1 MKIVQKTFGNVQL
14 LRLEGKLDVHS
25 TPTLLALLD
34 DFAADNYIN
43 VVIDMRQVM
52 FISSYGVG
60 AMVTILKNIR
70 ERGGHLKLAA
80 MRPEVKVPF
89 EITGLMP
96 QFEIHD
102 SVENAIGSF

>member
-1 MKIVQKTFGNVQL
+1 MKIEQETFGNVKL

-25 TPTLLALLD
+25 TPAVLALVD
-34 DFAADNYIN
+34 DLAQRNYIN
-43 VVIDMRQVM
+43 LVIDLREVTL
-52 FISSYGVG
+52 ISSYGVG

-80 MRPEVKVPF
+80 LRPEVKVPF

>member
-1 MKIVQKTFGNVQL
+1 MKIVQETFGNVKL
-14 LRLEGKLDVHS
+14 LRLDGKLDVHS
-25 TPTLLALLD
+25 TPAVLALMGELT
-34 DFAADNYIN
+34 ADNYIN
-43 VVIDMRQVM
+43 MVIDMRQVA

-60 AMVTILKNIR
+60 AMVTILKSIR

-80 MRPEVKVPF
+80 LRPEVKVPF